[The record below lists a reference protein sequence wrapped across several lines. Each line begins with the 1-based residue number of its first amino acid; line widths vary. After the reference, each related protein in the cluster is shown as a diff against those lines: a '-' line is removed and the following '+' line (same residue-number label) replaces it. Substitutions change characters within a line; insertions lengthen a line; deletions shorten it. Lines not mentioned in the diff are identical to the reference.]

1 MNKFN
6 DSIGDKRIMASTQGT
21 EEPINSGLSTR
32 EILNKTP
39 VPEATRI
46 ARRQFLKLSAMF
58 TAAGALPL
66 LDMAKAARAAE
77 PDAPLRIGYLP
88 ITDATPL
95 LVAHHNGLFEQ
106 QGLKVEQPRLFRS
119 WAQIVEAFLA
129 GQVNAVHLLSPMTV
143 WARYGSKAKARVVAW
158 NHMSGS
164 GLTVQPNVNTIA
176 DLAGTTV
183 AIPFWYSLH
192 NVVLQHLLKSKGLE
206 PIADGEPGPGQVKLV
221 VMAPSDMVPALA
233 NKQIAGFTVAE
244 PFNANAEVLKVGKIL
259 RFTGDVWKDHAC
271 CVVLMH
277 EADLEQRPEWSQKV
291 VNAIVQAQAWIQD
304 NRQETARILSR
315 DNPQKYTPH
324 TYEALAN
331 VLEPER
337 LDAALYE
344 RNGAMVNTAWKQ
356 KRIDFQPYPFPSY
369 TEELIRKLQG
379 TLVSGRNDFLLEL
392 DPTFVAKDLVDDRF
406 VRKAILSTGG
416 PAAFGLTDS
425 FTREEIIT
433 V

>member
-1 MNKFN
+1 MSKPPYDF
-6 DSIGDKRIMASTQGT
+6 SATF
-21 EEPINSGLSTR
+21 
-32 EILNKTP
+32 KT
-39 VPEATRI
+39 
-46 ARRQFLKLSAMF
+46 RRQLLKLSALF
-58 TAAGALPL
+58 SASAALPL
-66 LDMAKAARAAE
+66 LQMANAARAAE

-95 LVAHHNGLFEQ
+95 LVAHHNSLFEQ
-106 QGLKVEQPRLFRS
+106 QGLEVEKPRLFRS

-143 WARYGSKAKARVVAW
+143 WARYGSKSPAKVVAW

-164 GLTVQPNVNTIA
+164 GLTVQHHINSVT
-176 DLAGTTV
+176 DLGGTTV

-206 PIADGEPGPGQVKLV
+206 PISDGEPGPNQVKLV

-233 NKQIAGFTVAE
+233 NKQIAGYTVAE

-277 EADLEQRPEWSQKV
+277 EQDLEQRPDWSQKV
-291 VNAIVQAQAWIQD
+291 VNAIVQAQAWIQE

-344 RNGAMVNTAWKQ
+344 NSGAMVNTAWNQ

-379 TLVSGRNDFLLEL
+379 TLVSGQNAFLHEL
-392 DPTFVAKDLVDDRF
+392 DPAFVARDLVDDRF
-406 VRKAILSTGG
+406 VKQAIHANGG
-416 PAAFGLTDS
+416 PAAFGLPDS
-425 FTREEIIT
+425 FSREETFT

>member
-1 MNKFN
+1 MTDF
-6 DSIGDKRIMASTQGT
+6 GDFK
-21 EEPINSGLSTR
+21 
-32 EILNKTP
+32 
-39 VPEATRI
+39 ATLQT
-46 ARRQFLKLSAMF
+46 RRQFLKLSTLF
-58 TAAGALPL
+58 SAAGALPL
-66 LDMAKAARAAE
+66 LQMASAARAAQ

-106 QGLKVEQPRLFRS
+106 QGLQVEKPRLFRS

-143 WARYGSKAKARVVAW
+143 WARYGSQSRAKVVAW

-164 GLTVQPNVNTIA
+164 GLTVQHHINRVA
-176 DLAGTTV
+176 DLGGTTV

-192 NVVLQHLLKSKGLE
+192 NIVLQHLLKSQGLE
-206 PIADGEPGPGQVKLV
+206 PISDGNPGPKQVKLV

-233 NKQIAGFTVAE
+233 NKQIAGYTVAE

-277 EADLEQRPEWSQKV
+277 EQDLEQRPEWSQKV
-291 VNAIVQAQAWIQD
+291 VNGIVRAQAWIQD

-337 LDAALYE
+337 MDNAHYE
-344 RNGAMVNTAWKQ
+344 GTGAIINKDWKE
-356 KRIDFQPYPFPSY
+356 KRIDFQPYPYPSY
-369 TEELIRKLQG
+369 TEELIRKLKT
-379 TLVSGRNDFLLEL
+379 TLVSGQNAFLQEL
-392 DPTFVAKDLVDDRF
+392 DPAFVARDLVDDRY
-406 VRKAILSTGG
+406 VKQAILANGG
-416 PAAFGLTDS
+416 PAAFGLPDS
-425 FTREEIIT
+425 FSRVETIT
-433 V
+433 T

>member
-1 MNKFN
+1 MTHN
-6 DSIGDKRIMASTQGT
+6 DNGDFA
-21 EEPINSGLSTR
+21 
-32 EILNKTP
+32 
-39 VPEATRI
+39 ATRQI
-46 ARRQFLKLSAMF
+46 RRQFLKLSALF
-58 TAAGALPL
+58 SATGALPL
-66 LDMAKAARAAE
+66 LQLANTARAAE

-106 QGLKVEQPRLFRS
+106 EGLQVEKPRLFRS

-143 WARYGSKAKARVVAW
+143 WARYGSQSRAKVVAW

-164 GLTVQPNVNTIA
+164 GLTVLPHINSVA
-176 DLAGTTV
+176 DLGGTTV

-192 NVVLQHLLKSKGLE
+192 NVVLQHLLKAQGLE
-206 PIADGEPGPGQVKLV
+206 PISDGNPGPTQVKLV

-233 NKQIAGFTVAE
+233 NKQIAGYTVAE

-277 EADLEQRPEWSQKV
+277 EQDLQARPEWSQKV
-291 VNAIVQAQAWIQD
+291 VNGIVRAQAWIQD

-337 LDAALYE
+337 MDTALYE
-344 RNGAMVNTAWKQ
+344 ATGAIVNTDWQ
-356 KRIDFQPYPFPSY
+356 EKRIDFQPYPFPSY
-369 TEELIRKLQG
+369 TEELIRKLKT
-379 TLVSGRNDFLLEL
+379 TLVSGRNAFLEDL
-392 DPTFVAKDLVDDRF
+392 DPAFVARDLVDDRF
-406 VRKAILSTGG
+406 VKQAILANGG
-416 PAAFGLTDS
+416 PAAFGIPES
-425 FTREEIIT
+425 FIREEIIT
-433 V
+433 T